1 MQPVGLPGGE
11 DEKLCCPCY
20 SLLLRDN
27 LNRDVA
33 VIET

>member
-11 DEKLCCPCY
+11 GEKLCCPCY